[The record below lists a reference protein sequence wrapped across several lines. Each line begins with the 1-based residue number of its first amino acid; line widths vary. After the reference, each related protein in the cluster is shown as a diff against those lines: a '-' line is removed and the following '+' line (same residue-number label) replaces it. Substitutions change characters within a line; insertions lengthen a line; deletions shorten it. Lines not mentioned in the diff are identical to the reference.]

1 MNNKNEMSILILVLK
16 ILAWVG
22 GITTSLIAIFYYLD
36 SGYYGQDLCFETKC
50 VKAFFNIFYSIPE
63 FVDFYLKI
71 VVAVITILGVFYALS
86 NYLNSTTTSRLNVH
100 LLHLNTFKDYVV
112 SEVNK
117 ELRLNSKSID
127 VLKWYNLAFPKSR
140 DGSLKIGEEYISN
153 IKSIINEI
161 NSSNDIYQG
170 NKLVEFQYNKHQ
182 SNIKLSLL
190 SIGIMIDRM
199 PKKDFFEVEN
209 EVFKLINKV
218 NKELCNVSA
227 DLIVPMTKY
236 R

>member
-86 NYLNSTTTSRLNVH
+86 NYLNSTTTSRLNVPGLTH
-100 LLHLNTFKDYVV
+100 QCLYFEQPHTF
-112 SEVNK
+112 EQILFIQTA
-117 ELRLNSKSID
+117 EP
-127 VLKWYNLAFPKSR
+127 A
-140 DGSLKIGEEYISN
+140 
-153 IKSIINEI
+153 
-161 NSSNDIYQG
+161 
-170 NKLVEFQYNKHQ
+170 LVGHAQ
-182 SNIKLSLL
+182 I
-190 SIGIMIDRM
+190 
-199 PKKDFFEVEN
+199 
-209 EVFKLINKV
+209 
-218 NKELCNVSA
+218 
-227 DLIVPMTKY
+227 T
-236 R
+236 